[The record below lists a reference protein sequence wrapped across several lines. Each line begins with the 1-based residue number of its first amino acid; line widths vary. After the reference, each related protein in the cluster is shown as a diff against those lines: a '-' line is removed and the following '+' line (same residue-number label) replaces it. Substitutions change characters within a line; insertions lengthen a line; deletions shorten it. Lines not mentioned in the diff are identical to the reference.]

1 MQLWLSEGEAVRM
14 SVFLDGRT
22 EAVLNASGHL
32 LHLRDLEAHMEVIHS
47 GTSFHMH

>member
-1 MQLWLSEGEAVRM
+1 M

-32 LHLRDLEAHMEVIHS
+32 LHLRDLEAHTEIIRS
-47 GTSFHMH
+47 GAAFHMH

>member
-1 MQLWLSEGEAVRM
+1 M

-32 LHLRDLEAHMEVIHS
+32 LHLRDLEAHTEVILS
-47 GTSFHMH
+47 GTSSHMH

>member
-1 MQLWLSEGEAVRM
+1 MQLWSSEGEASGV

-32 LHLRDLEAHMEVIHS
+32 LRLRDLEAHTEVIRS
-47 GTSFHMH
+47 GTSLHMH